1 MDRIYQNLLS
11 VKTEFP
17 SINFEW
23 EITQPCLPSDVEM
36 ALRSVVRAYESSLAC
51 VHEAEQIIKRTSEQ
65 YQSFQAKSNDE
76 LARERKGFSESI
88 STLERENEKWK
99 ALLEGKTSLYEIREQ
114 KQEDRMARIYK
125 EHQDRVDDYKLQI
138 QHLNTEIALSKER
151 QDGEANC
158 LKLIVSTSEASAE
171 LAMVST
177 HLETQLS
184 QAQTVQ
190 KDTIES
196 YKMHSETMINQ
207 HEEEKLNIERRFA
220 DKKTW
225 MHQDLQDQKNEMT
238 RRHQINKRAVEEK
251 LRVTRDKFETQLKSI
266 KARLEQEPERNA
278 KETEA
283 IRKSYDAEK
292 QRMREAFELEKTGF
306 LRELNETV
314 ESLKG
319 ALVQRDYF
327 QAMSDHELA
336 NRFQVISLEV
346 DEFARVVWEKGRES
360 SWPLPGQS
368 FRKSGNE
375 RRAKQYI
382 MQNTLWVILYER
394 IFCTPFRV
402 LGSEGKSLETKWI
415 ETFGQGS
422 LLYKYWFVG

>member
-1 MDRIYQNLLS
+1 
-11 VKTEFP
+11 
-17 SINFEW
+17 
-23 EITQPCLPSDVEM
+23 
-36 ALRSVVRAYESSLAC
+36 
-51 VHEAEQIIKRTSEQ
+51 
-65 YQSFQAKSNDE
+65 
-76 LARERKGFSESI
+76 
-88 STLERENEKWK
+88 
-99 ALLEGKTSLYEIREQ
+99 
-114 KQEDRMARIYK
+114 
-125 EHQDRVDDYKLQI
+125 
-138 QHLNTEIALSKER
+138 
-151 QDGEANC
+151 
-158 LKLIVSTSEASAE
+158 
-171 LAMVST
+171 
-177 HLETQLS
+177 
-184 QAQTVQ
+184 
-190 KDTIES
+190 
-196 YKMHSETMINQ
+196 MINQ

-220 DKKTW
+220 DEKTW

-306 LRELNETV
+306 LRELNEKV